1 MHLDLFQRI
10 HVDPASISIVR
21 YTSSRPYVLAT
32 NTHEGDLSWL
42 APPSPGRR
50 RAHRARTPRSAA
62 APGRPPFRAV
72 LG

>member
-10 HVDPASISIVR
+10 QVDPASVSIVR

-42 APPSPGRR
+42 AAKPARR
-50 RAHRARTPRSAA
+50 RAQAARTPRCGGGAGPRA
-62 APGRPPFRAV
+62 RLPAPS
-72 LG
+72 